1 MKFNKVYFEKD
12 ALARHQDFDTWYE
25 DGDLFLRFQSKEG
38 WQSEKDRVQ
47 IIGRMGGEVGEIRPD
62 HRTLCYRIRYE
73 RYEYTLH
80 TYVIERHYYIEGMV
94 WDLYGSF
101 ANPPF
106 HIVEE
111 TLTSYN
117 HRTVHVKLKEFKNK
131 GLCYEVHVPKL
142 EKLRIAVASVIA
154 IGLKEEWKGLS
165 EGEDVEI
172 GTRLQRLKNRVF
184 ENKGFTYEQIQQMI
198 QDDDPRVRIIKPQ
211 GRPIDDPRSRYKKS
225 KKANN

>member
-1 MKFNKVYFEKD
+1 MKFNKVYIEKD

-25 DGDLFLRFQSKEG
+25 DGDLFLRFQSKQG
-38 WQSEKDRVQ
+38 WQTEKDRVQ
-47 IIGRMGGEVGEIRPD
+47 IFGRLGGEVGEIRPD
-62 HRTLCYRIRYE
+62 NRALTYRIRYE

-80 TYVIERHYYIEGMV
+80 TYVIEHHYYIEGMV

-131 GLCYEVHVPKL
+131 GLCYEVHVPKI
-142 EKLRIAVASVIA
+142 EKLRIAVASVVA

-165 EGEDVEI
+165 EGEDVEV
-172 GTRLQRLKNRVF
+172 GTGLQRLKNRIF

-198 QDDDPRVRIIKPQ
+198 ADEDPRVRVIKPQ
-211 GRPIDDPRSRYKKS
+211 GRPIDDPKSHYKK
-225 KKANN
+225 K